1 MELWIGI
8 FIFLAVIFVW
18 FFRKFGSPEATART
32 LLREYEAFERS
43 SLPEEERLFQMLAA
57 RGGWRLL
64 PGLFLRELAKRL
76 ASKEDLIRF
85 VILAERYRLL
95 ESDLVRIASSAG
107 SVREGA
113 SLAVDKVAV
122 MLIDL
127 HNRLTERAVLG
138 PGFATVGGVA
148 RPLPKWAAKINRL
161 FDRAETTISYQTP
174 QDAELAFHLAH
185 RIGQHQA
192 EDA

>member
-8 FIFLAVIFVW
+8 FILLAVIFVW
-18 FFRKFGSPEATART
+18 FLRKFGSPQATTQT

-43 SLPEEERLFQMLAA
+43 GLAEEERLFQMLAT
-57 RGGWRLL
+57 RGGWRSL
-64 PGLFLRELAKRL
+64 PGPFLRELAKRL
-76 ASKEDLIRF
+76 ASKENFIAF

-107 SVREGA
+107 SVCEGV

-122 MLIDL
+122 ALIDL
-127 HNRLTERAVLG
+127 HNRLADRTVLG
-138 PGFATVGGVA
+138 PEFVRVGGLP
-148 RPLPKWAAKINRL
+148 RRLPKWAVKFNRL
-161 FDRAETTISYQTP
+161 FDLAETAISYQTP
-174 QDAELAFHLAH
+174 QDSELVLQLAH
-185 RIGQHQA
+185 HIGQRRA

>member
-1 MELWIGI
+1 MELSIGI
-8 FIFLAVIFVW
+8 FILLAVIVVW
-18 FFRKFGSPEATART
+18 FLRKFGSPQATVQT
-32 LLREYEAFERS
+32 LLSQYETFERAG
-43 SLPEEERLFQMLAA
+43 LAEEERLFQMLAT
-57 RGGWRLL
+57 RGGWRSL

-76 ASKEDLIRF
+76 ASKEDLVRF

-95 ESDLVRIASSAG
+95 ESDLVRIASSTG

-113 SLAVDKVAV
+113 SLAVDKIAV

-127 HNRLTERAVLG
+127 HNRLAESTVLG
-138 PGFATVGGVA
+138 PGFAKVGGVA

-161 FDRAETTISYQTP
+161 FDRAETTISHQTP
-174 QDAELAFHLAH
+174 QDAELAFQLAH
-185 RIGQHQA
+185 RIGQRQA